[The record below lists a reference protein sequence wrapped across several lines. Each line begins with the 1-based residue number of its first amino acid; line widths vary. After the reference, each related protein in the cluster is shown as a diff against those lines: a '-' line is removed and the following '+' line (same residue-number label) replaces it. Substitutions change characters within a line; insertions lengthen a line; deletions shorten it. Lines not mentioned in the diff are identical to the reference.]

1 MDEATST
8 PPPSR
13 LRRAAGLLRGR
24 NLIRGLAALLL
35 ALCLYYGIGAFFY
48 ARVDDNP
55 DFTAPAPIE
64 GGSHVVDMAAALVER
79 EVVTHAWQPN
89 DPLFMPNGMVIH
101 AAAFQTGMQGA
112 WARMAFELEDQLGRT
127 RGSSRADPDLER
139 ARGLLNFPPDVWY
152 FDFRKSFLP
161 TITSEQNYRAGRQAL
176 LAYNQRVAAK
186 GAVFDVRTDSLAATL
201 NRIVND
207 LGSQSAAVDDHLRNE
222 SGWLINF
229 DADRLFYSVKG
240 RLYAYHMMLRELGR
254 DFEPLIRQNN
264 LEGIW
269 AQALDTM
276 REAGQ
281 MRPFI
286 VADAAPN
293 NSIFANHLAIQ
304 GFYLKRVLVQLKEMS
319 QVLVN

>member
-1 MDEATST
+1 MDEATSV

-13 LRRAAGLLRGR
+13 LRRVAGLLRGR
-24 NLIRGLAALLL
+24 NIIRALAGLLL
-35 ALCLYYGIGAFFY
+35 LLCLYYGIGAFFY
-48 ARVDDNP
+48 AGVDDDP
-55 DFTAPAPIE
+55 GFTPPAPIE

-101 AAAFQTGMQGA
+101 PAAFQRGMQGA
-112 WARMAFELEDQLGRT
+112 WARMAFELEDQIGRT

-139 ARGLLNFPPDVWY
+139 ARGLLNFPPNVWY
-152 FDFRKSFLP
+152 FDFSKSFLP
-161 TITSEQNYRAGRQAL
+161 TITSEQNYRAGREAL
-176 LAYNQRVAAK
+176 IAYNQRLAAK
-186 GAVFDVRTDSLAATL
+186 SAVFDVRTDSLAATL
-201 NRIVND
+201 NRVVND

-240 RLYAYHMMLRELGR
+240 RLFAYHMMLRELGR

-269 AQALDTM
+269 AQAMDTM
-276 REAGQ
+276 NEVGQ

-286 VADAAPN
+286 VADASPN